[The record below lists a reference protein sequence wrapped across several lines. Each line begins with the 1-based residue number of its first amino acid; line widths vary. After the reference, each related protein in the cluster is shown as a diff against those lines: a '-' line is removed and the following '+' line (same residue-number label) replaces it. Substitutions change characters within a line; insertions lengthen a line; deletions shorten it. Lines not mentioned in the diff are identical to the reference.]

1 MADEFGRRVGATPAF
16 RRVQIGDR
24 PSASEQNRITE
35 AIRQLYAQIAP
46 YARQIGVE
54 LIRMSQTVGP
64 QEDEMS
70 EFHKRSAV
78 VQYYDPDQNVF
89 LENSQETK
97 EVTDPMGLVWDE
109 DEIVPALYHHQS
121 GQYLPLNVRTVRSAI
136 TWPMPDGVYPSKP
149 ANKYP
154 IKFVR
159 FEYDDLGPKLQTPTR
174 VFLDSQSTTPGSNDP
189 DDYVL
194 NINKKASEAYIG
206 SYTPIQVFNQIGRNG
221 DQQWFTNYCCS
232 DDQSSTNS
240 ESNSISDSGS
250 QSASESQSIS
260 QSESE
265 SQSESQ
271 SLSLSQSVSASA
283 SGSVSGSASVSGS
296 VSASQSVSGSASGS
310 VSASQSVSG
319 SASGS
324 VSASQSA
331 SGSVSGSMSGSM
343 SVPLSGSMSAQSG
356 SLLSASDF
364 HPPGSCWGNCVYQWN
379 GSTWTQ
385 LSFCYESEP
394 VECYSCGPGSDGTY
408 PGEVFS
414 QPCDAP
420 PL

>member
-54 LIRMSQTVGP
+54 LIRMSQAIGP
-64 QEDEMS
+64 QEDELS

-89 LENSQETK
+89 LENAQETK

-109 DEIVPALYHHQS
+109 DEVVPALYHHQS
-121 GQYLPLNVRTVRSAI
+121 GQYLPLNGRTVRSAI

-194 NINKKASEAYIG
+194 NINKKSSEAYIG

-240 ESNSISDSGS
+240 ESNSVSDSGS
-250 QSASESQSIS
+250 ESASASQSESESQS
-260 QSESE
+260 QSE

-271 SLSLSQSVSASA
+271 SLSISQSASVSVSGSASA
-283 SGSVSGSASVSGS
+283 SASASISQSASVSGSASVS
-296 VSASQSVSGSASGS
+296 QSVS
-310 VSASQSVSG
+310 V
-319 SASGS
+319 
-324 VSASQSA
+324 
-331 SGSVSGSMSGSM
+331 SGSVSGS
-343 SVPLSGSMSAQSG
+343 LSGSASSG
-356 SLLSASDF
+356 G
-364 HPPGSCWGNCVYQWN
+364 PPGTCTGTCVYEWTGFSWN
-379 GSTWTQ
+379 Q
-385 LSFCYESEP
+385 LSFCHENEP

-408 PGEVFS
+408 PGEIYS
-414 QPCDAP
+414 QPCAAYGT
-420 PL
+420 